1 MPKMPF
7 AFLLSVSV
15 ALAPSGAHG
24 GDAAS
29 GDAVASGNAA
39 AATPKRGEPVKPA
52 KRDAAASVSLKD
64 ATAIVRQAYGGR
76 VLSATEA
83 QRRDADGKS
92 ERGYRFRVDVEGT
105 VKTVF
110 VDSRGRIHE
119 S

>member
-1 MPKMPF
+1 MPKKPLAILF
-7 AFLLSVSV
+7 SVAV
-15 ALAPSGAHG
+15 ALAPAAARG
-24 GDAAS
+24 GDAEP
-29 GDAVASGNAA
+29 GAA
-39 AATPKRGEPVKPA
+39 AAEAPQRGDPAEPA
-52 KRDAAASVSLKD
+52 KRDAAARVSLKD

-110 VDSRGRIHE
+110 VDVRGRIHE

>member
-7 AFLLSVSV
+7 ALLLSVAV
-15 ALAPSGAHG
+15 ALAPASARG
-24 GDAAS
+24 GDAAEAPQR
-29 GDAVASGNAA
+29 DEA
-39 AATPKRGEPVKPA
+39 VKPA
-52 KRDAAASVSLKD
+52 KRDAPARVSLKD

-92 ERGYRFRVDVEGT
+92 QRGYRFRVDVEGT

-110 VDSRGRIHE
+110 VDARGRIHE

>member
-7 AFLLSVSV
+7 ARLFSVAVALAASV
-15 ALAPSGAHG
+15 ALGGETAPVG
-24 GDAAS
+24 GEAEAAK
-29 GDAVASGNAA
+29 D
-39 AATPKRGEPVKPA
+39 GEPVRPA
-52 KRDAAASVSLKD
+52 TRDAAARVSLKD

-83 QRRDADGKS
+83 HRRGADGKA

-110 VDSRGRIHE
+110 VDARGRIHE

>member
-1 MPKMPF
+1 MPKRPF
-7 AFLLSVSV
+7 ALLFSV
-15 ALAPSGAHG
+15 AVAFAPSVAQGGEAAPAGAQ
-24 GDAAS
+24 AEA
-29 GDAVASGNAA
+29 
-39 AATPKRGEPVKPA
+39 PKRGEPVEPA
-52 KRDAAASVSLKD
+52 TRHAAARVSLKD

-105 VKTVF
+105 VKTMF

>member
-7 AFLLSVSV
+7 AFLLSVAV
-15 ALAPSGAHG
+15 ALAPSGAQG

-29 GDAVASGNAA
+29 GDAVA
-39 AATPKRGEPVKPA
+39 ATPKRGEPVEPA
-52 KRDAAASVSLKD
+52 KRDATARVSLKD

-83 QRRDADGKS
+83 QRRAADGKS

>member
-1 MPKMPF
+1 MPKTPL
-7 AFLLSVSV
+7 AILLSVAV
-15 ALAPSGAHG
+15 ALTPAAAPAGAVARG
-24 GDAAS
+24 GDAAP
-29 GDAVASGNAA
+29 GGAA
-39 AATPKRGEPVKPA
+39 AEAPQRGESAEPA
-52 KRDAAASVSLKD
+52 RREAAARVSLKD

-110 VDSRGRIHE
+110 VDVRGRIHE

>member
-1 MPKMPF
+1 MPKTPV
-7 AFLLSVSV
+7 AFLFSVAV
-15 ALAPSGAHG
+15 ALAPAAARG
-24 GDAAS
+24 GDALP
-29 GDAVASGNAA
+29 GDAAA
-39 AATPKRGEPVKPA
+39 EAPQRGEPAKPA
-52 KRDAAASVSLKD
+52 KRDAAARVSLKD

-110 VDSRGRIHE
+110 VDVRGRIHE

>member
-1 MPKMPF
+1 MPKTPL
-7 AFLLSVSV
+7 AILLSVAV
-15 ALAPSGAHG
+15 ALTPALARG
-24 GDAAS
+24 GDAAP
-29 GDAVASGNAA
+29 GGAA
-39 AATPKRGEPVKPA
+39 AEAPQRGESAEPA
-52 KRDAAASVSLKD
+52 RREAAARVSLKD
-64 ATAIVRQAYGGR
+64 AAAIVRQAYGGR

-110 VDSRGRIHE
+110 VDVRGRIHE

>member
-1 MPKMPF
+1 MPNMPF
-7 AFLLSVSV
+7 AFLFSVAV
-15 ALAPSGAHG
+15 ALAPSVAQAA
-24 GDAAS
+24 DAAPVR
-29 GDAVASGNAA
+29 AEEEA
-39 AATPKRGEPVKPA
+39 PKRGEPAKPA
-52 KRDAAASVSLKD
+52 TRDAATRVSLKD

-92 ERGYRFRVDVEGT
+92 ERGYRFRVDIEGT

-110 VDSRGRIHE
+110 VDARGRIHE

>member
-7 AFLLSVSV
+7 AFLLSVAV
-15 ALAPSGAHG
+15 ALAPSGA
-24 GDAAS
+24 AS
-29 GDAVASGNAA
+29 GAKGGEAA
-39 AATPKRGEPVKPA
+39 PAGAEAEAPKRGEPAKPA
-52 KRDAAASVSLKD
+52 PRDAAARVSLKD

-83 QRRDADGKS
+83 QKRGADGKS

>member
-1 MPKMPF
+1 MPRMPF
-7 AFLLSVSV
+7 AFLLSLAV
-15 ALAPSGAHG
+15 ALAQGAAHG
-24 GDAAS
+24 GEAAP
-29 GDAVASGNAA
+29 GGAVAEA
-39 AATPKRGEPVKPA
+39 PKRDGPA
-52 KRDAAASVSLKD
+52 KPRAPAARISIKD

-110 VDSRGRIHE
+110 VDTRGRIRGPADE
-119 S
+119 G

>member
-1 MPKMPF
+1 MPKLPL
-7 AFLLSVSV
+7 AFLLSVALALAASV
-15 ALAPSGAHG
+15 AEG

-29 GDAVASGNAA
+29 GDAVASGGAA
-39 AATPKRGEPVKPA
+39 EAPKPGEPVKPA
-52 KRDAAASVSLKD
+52 TRAAPARVSLKD

-92 ERGYRFRVDVEGT
+92 ERGYRFRVDIEGT

>member
-7 AFLLSVSV
+7 AFLLSVAV
-15 ALAPSGAHG
+15 ALTPSLALG
-24 GDAAS
+24 GEAAR
-29 GDAVASGNAA
+29 GAA
-39 AATPKRGEPVKPA
+39 AAEAPRRGESVEPA
-52 KRDAAASVSLKD
+52 KRDAAARVSLKD

-110 VDSRGRIHE
+110 VDARGRIHE

>member
-7 AFLLSVSV
+7 AFLLSVAV
-15 ALAPSGAHG
+15 ALAPAPASG
-24 GDAAS
+24 GDAA
-29 GDAVASGNAA
+29 GA
-39 AATPKRGEPVKPA
+39 PQRGEAVKPA
-52 KRDAAASVSLKD
+52 KRDAAVRVSLKD
-64 ATAIVRQAYGGR
+64 ATAIVRQTYGGR

-110 VDSRGRIHE
+110 VDARGRIHE

>member
-1 MPKMPF
+1 MPRMPF

-15 ALAPSGAHG
+15 ALAPGAAHG
-24 GDAAS
+24 GEAAS
-29 GDAVASGNAA
+29 GDAVAEAPESDEAA
-39 AATPKRGEPVKPA
+39 KPA
-52 KRDAAASVSLKD
+52 TRAPAAHVSLKD

-83 QRRDADGKS
+83 QRRDADGQS

-110 VDSRGRIHE
+110 VDTRGRIHE
-119 S
+119 G

>member
-1 MPKMPF
+1 MPKTPL
-7 AFLLSVSV
+7 AILLSVAVTLTPAAAPAGAV
-15 ALAPSGAHG
+15 ARG
-24 GDAAS
+24 GDAAP
-29 GDAVASGNAA
+29 GRAA
-39 AATPKRGEPVKPA
+39 AEAPQRGESAEPA
-52 KRDAAASVSLKD
+52 RREAAARVSLKD

-110 VDSRGRIHE
+110 VDVRGRIHE

>member
-1 MPKMPF
+1 MPRMPF
-7 AFLLSVSV
+7 AFLLSVAV
-15 ALAPSGAHG
+15 AFAPGAAHG
-24 GDAAS
+24 GEAAT
-29 GDAVASGNAA
+29 GGAA
-39 AATPKRGEPVKPA
+39 APKRDEPAKPA
-52 KRDAAASVSLKD
+52 TRATAVRVSLKD

-83 QRRDADGKS
+83 QRRGADGQS

-110 VDSRGRIHE
+110 VDARGRIHE